1 MKPNKTKTKDET
13 PLTSNE
19 RAELEALRE
28 AKIKRSHLSLKVSQK
43 GAVSMYGLGRFPVT
57 LYKGQWEK
65 VLSFVPQ
72 IKEFIASHD
81 GELSIKE

>member
-1 MKPNKTKTKDET
+1 MKQNKTKNEN

-28 AKIKRSHLSLKVSQK
+28 AKIKSSHLSLKVSAKQ
-43 GAVSMYGLGRFPVT
+43 AVSMYGLGRFPVT

-65 VLSFVPQ
+65 VISFIPQ
-72 IKEFIASHD
+72 IKEFIRAHD
-81 GELSIKE
+81 GELSVKE